1 MARKQPKRQR
11 GIYEKAPSSGVWW
24 IRYSD
29 ATGRIRREKAGL
41 KQTAETLYRK
51 RKTEVLQGK
60 KLPETRKRVVS
71 FEELAKDTLA
81 YSKAHK
87 RDYRHD
93 GYRMERLKNK
103 FADRPAESI
112 TPQDIERFLSAGM
125 EQDEWAP
132 ATANRYRALL
142 SLTYRL
148 GIRNGN
154 VSANP
159 ARLVRHRLENNARVR
174 WLTPEEEQ
182 RLREYLE
189 AENPLHLPEFDLAL
203 NTGLRLSEMYWRT
216 WEDVNLERRILTVP
230 RSKHGEKRHVPL
242 NSIALAALERLRPDS
257 KASGWIFRNER
268 GKRLT
273 GPRYWFEDALK
284 EARIQDFH
292 WHDLRHT
299 FASRL
304 IMGGM
309 DLRTVQELMGHKT
322 IAMTCRYAHLTPT
335 YQLAAVERLAEINR
349 AIQAGKP
356 EGPTDTKTDTSI
368 LEPIPAGLE
377 RAEQIVLLM

>member
-1 MARKQPKRQR
+1 MPRKQR
-11 GIYEKAPSSGVWW
+11 GIYEKAPGSGIWW

-29 ATGRIRREKAGL
+29 SMGRIRREKAGL
-41 KQTAETLYRK
+41 KQTATTLYRK

-60 KLPETRKRVVS
+60 KLPETRKRVMS
-71 FEELAKDTLA
+71 FEELSKDALA

-87 RDYRHD
+87 QDSRHD
-93 GYRMERLKNK
+93 GYRMHRLVGQ
-103 FADRPAESI
+103 FGGRPAEGI
-112 TPQDIERFLSAGM
+112 TPQDIERFLAAGI
-125 EQDEWAP
+125 EQDKWAP

-148 GIRNGN
+148 GIRNEK
-154 VSANP
+154 VSTNP

-174 WLTPEEEQ
+174 WLRPEEEQ
-182 RLREYLE
+182 ELRKYLE
-189 AENPLHLPEFDLAL
+189 ATDPLHLPEFDIAL

-216 WEDVNLERRILTVP
+216 WENVNLERRILTVP
-230 RSKHGEKRHVPL
+230 RSKNGEKRHVPL
-242 NSIALAALERLRPDS
+242 NSVVMAALAQL
-257 KASGWIFRNER
+257 KAQDDGKGWIFRNER
-268 GKRLT
+268 GERLT
-273 GPRYWFEDALK
+273 GPRYWFDAAIK
-284 EARIQDFH
+284 ETKIQDFH

-322 IAMTCRYAHLTPT
+322 IAMTCRYAHLAPT

-349 AIQAGKP
+349 AIKDGKSQA
-356 EGPTDTKTDTSI
+356 PTDTRTDTGGF
-368 LEPIPAGLE
+368 EPLPE
-377 RAEQIVLLM
+377 RPERESQALLM